1 MVKSTEDIVKKAE
14 VRLHVLLNALDSW
27 NRRVYTGFLRYTQD
41 RDIDSFMEGIRRQME
56 YIQAPRELESKVYA
70 INRNT
75 PIEEVAL
82 ILNEVRKWLISEMDN
97 LLVSVCEQC
106 SSIVTVPKEEIKKVE
121 EIPMEK
127 KEEIPKEEEL
137 APEER
142 EVIVKKEK
150 ELPAKEVKELPTVE
164 EEEKTPVALP
174 SITWS
179 RYEDIWDTL
188 QSKVGKE
195 LQKALK
201 IECIQTPSIDEC
213 MNRVKEILYKFR
225 DRAGEPVDSVFP
237 ELNKDPEQGIRFLK
251 GLVIVADRRIIGF
264 EDLVE
269 ENKLVFHVLGHG
281 DTQYDVEIT
290 KTYPPKETCTCED
303 FQIRHKRCKHIYASI
318 ISIYAIDWKETG
330 AEEKEVEE

>member
-14 VRLHVLLNALDSW
+14 VRLHILLNALDSW

-56 YIQAPRELESKVYA
+56 FIQAPKELESKVYS
-70 INRNT
+70 IDRNT

-121 EIPMEK
+121 IPMEK
-127 KEEIPKEEEL
+127 KEEIPKDEEL

-142 EVIVKKEK
+142 EVMVKKEK
-150 ELPAKEVKELPTVE
+150 ELPTREVKELSTVE
-164 EEEKTPVALP
+164 GEEKTPIALP

-179 RYEDIWDTL
+179 KYESIWETL

-201 IECIQTPSIDEC
+201 TECIQTSGIEEC
-213 MNRVKEILYKFR
+213 MNKVKEILYKFR
-225 DRAGEPVDSVFP
+225 DRAGDPVDSIFP
-237 ELNKDPEQGIRFLK
+237 ELNRDPEQGIRFLK

-269 ENKLVFHVLGHG
+269 ENKLIFHILGHK
-281 DTQYDVEIT
+281 DIQYDVEIT
-290 KTYPPKETCTCED
+290 KTYPPKEACTCQD
-303 FQIRHKRCKHIYASI
+303 FMLRHKRCKHIYASI

>member
-14 VRLHVLLNALDSW
+14 IRLHVLLNALDSW

-56 YIQAPRELESKVYA
+56 YIQAPRELESKVYS
-70 INRNT
+70 IDRNT
-75 PIEEVAL
+75 PIEKVAD

-106 SSIVTVPKEEIKKVE
+106 SSIVTIPKE

-137 APEER
+137 APKER

-150 ELPAKEVKELPTVE
+150 ELPTKEVKELPTVE
-164 EEEKTPVALP
+164 EEEKISIPLP
-174 SITWS
+174 SISWS
-179 RYEDIWDTL
+179 SYEKIWETL
-188 QSKVGKE
+188 TSKVGKE

-201 IECIQTPSIDEC
+201 SECIQTPSIEEC
-213 MNRVKEILYKFR
+213 MNKVKEILYKFR
-225 DRAGEPVDSVFP
+225 DRAGEPVDSIFP
-237 ELNKDPEQGIRFLK
+237 ELNRDPEQGIRFLK

-269 ENKLVFHVLGHG
+269 ENKLIFHILGHK
-281 DTQYDVEIT
+281 DIQYDVEIT

>member
-14 VRLHVLLNALDSW
+14 IRLHVLLNALDSW

-56 YIQAPRELESKVYA
+56 YIQAPRELESKVYS
-70 INRNT
+70 IDRNT
-75 PIEEVAL
+75 PIERVAE
-82 ILNEVRKWLISEMDN
+82 ILNEVRMWLIGEMDK
-97 LLVSVCEQC
+97 LIVSVCEQC

-121 EIPMEK
+121 IPMEK
-127 KEEIPKEEEL
+127 KVEEIPKEEEL

-150 ELPAKEVKELPTVE
+150 ELPTREVKELPTVE
-164 EEEKTPVALP
+164 EEEKTLIALP

-179 RYEDIWDTL
+179 KYESIWETL

-201 IECIQTPSIDEC
+201 TECIQTPSIEEC
-213 MNRVKEILYKFR
+213 MNKVKEILYKFR
-225 DRAGEPVDSVFP
+225 DRAGEPVDSIFP

-251 GLVIVADRRIIGF
+251 GLVIVADRRMIGF

-269 ENKLVFHVLGHG
+269 ENKLIFHILGHK
-281 DTQYDVEIT
+281 DIQYDVEIT
-290 KTYPPKETCTCED
+290 KTYPPKETCTCQD
-303 FQIRHKRCKHIYASI
+303 FMLRHKRCKHIYASI